1 MEESVYAFV
10 NGSGNERTLVL
21 VNNRYERIYGTI
33 SVSAPKLKKNGEERK
48 MVRTNLA
55 ENLNLNFGSRNYCL
69 MDCFSDGLT
78 YIIPSINLFD
88 GFSFGLNGY
97 EARVFWNIR
106 EVEDTDGCI
115 EALHKEYGERGIKD
129 INKAIAMMRLKPV

>member
-1 MEESVYAFV
+1 
-10 NGSGNERTLVL
+10 
-21 VNNRYERIYGTI
+21 
-33 SVSAPKLKKNGEERK
+33 
-48 MVRTNLA
+48 
-55 ENLNLNFGSRNYCL
+55 

-115 EALHKEYGERGIKD
+115 EALHKEYGEDFEKTIKYL
-129 INKAIAMMRLKPV
+129 KEELRPCVKEFMLAIDDATAAIQKTIYDAEDRERIHDEKVAEEREAAKEKKSE